1 MLFRMATVATLLASL
16 GMVGM
21 AQAGTVKNGTFEA
34 TGQGRN
40 GPIDVSVTFKSGK
53 IQAVKVL
60 KQSETVGIADT
71 ALKEFPQR
79 LVKGNSTAVDS
90 VAGATLTSNGIRQGV
105 NETIRKAGGS
115 PIDFA
120 VIPISEFK
128 KGEAHNL
135 STDILVV
142 GAGGSGLSAAVRAAS
157 QGTKVILIEKMP
169 MIGGVT
175 QLNAGTL
182 IATGSRYQREVMKET
197 KDSPELA
204 AKDIMRIGKDRND
217 PVLVETIT
225 QRVGGVV
232 DWLIDDLKIPY
243 GPAAT
248 QYPDHSA
255 NRQLGVQGRS
265 VNFLK
270 LMNQKFADYGGK
282 LMLSTRADRFIT
294 DESGKVIGV
303 KAFDEHGN
311 SYEIKSKATILA
323 SGGYGAEKHRLPRD
337 MRNYVFYGLDS
348 ETGDGLKMA
357 TAIGADTINLD
368 LVKKYPQG
376 VETTPGHGLAATA
389 SSTDTIKKSGA
400 IYVNQD
406 GKRFVNEREGL
417 GVLTDATIAQPNHI
431 AYIVMDDAA
440 WKLYVAKSLEDKLV
454 PNAEALDQWAKIS
467 NQGVPVMA
475 VSNNLADAAKV
486 MGINP
491 ENLAKTVED
500 WNAMAK
506 NGKDDAFN
514 RPITGALG
522 AGPYHIV
529 EQKVRYQTTL
539 GGLKANGNLAILNQ
553 KDAVI
558 PALYGAGCVV
568 GGANGADSMTAMMN
582 SWAIVSGVVA
592 ADSAVKYVRS
602 QK

>member
-1 MLFRMATVATLLASL
+1 
-16 GMVGM
+16 
-21 AQAGTVKNGTFEA
+21 
-34 TGQGRN
+34 
-40 GPIDVSVTFKSGK
+40 
-53 IQAVKVL
+53 
-60 KQSETVGIADT
+60 
-71 ALKEFPQR
+71 
-79 LVKGNSTAVDS
+79 
-90 VAGATLTSNGIRQGV
+90 
-105 NETIRKAGGS
+105 
-115 PIDFA
+115 
-120 VIPISEFK
+120 
-128 KGEAHNL
+128 
-135 STDILVV
+135 
-142 GAGGSGLSAAVRAAS
+142 
-157 QGTKVILIEKMP
+157 
-169 MIGGVT
+169 
-175 QLNAGTL
+175 
-182 IATGSRYQREVMKET
+182 
-197 KDSPELA
+197 
-204 AKDIMRIGKDRND
+204 
-217 PVLVETIT
+217 
-225 QRVGGVV
+225 
-232 DWLIDDLKIPY
+232 
-243 GPAAT
+243 
-248 QYPDHSA
+248 
-255 NRQLGVQGRS
+255 
-265 VNFLK
+265 
-270 LMNQKFADYGGK
+270 
-282 LMLSTRADRFIT
+282 
-294 DESGKVIGV
+294 
-303 KAFDEHGN
+303 
-311 SYEIKSKATILA
+311 
-323 SGGYGAEKHRLPRD
+323 

>member
-217 PVLVETIT
+217 PVLVKTIT

-323 SGGYGAEKHRLPRD
+323 SGGYGAEKHRLPR
-337 MRNYVFYGLDS
+337 
-348 ETGDGLKMA
+348 
-357 TAIGADTINLD
+357 
-368 LVKKYPQG
+368 PQG